1 MNCISNSEDAICCY
15 TMNLKKTLRLI
26 ALIFM
31 IFLACFLPFPLKL
44 SSKDNL
50 PKNLI
55 ENIEIK
61 DEKEDEDTLKEI
73 SF

>member
-1 MNCISNSEDAICCY
+1 MKI
-15 TMNLKKTLRLI
+15 KKTIRLI

-31 IFLACFLPFPLKL
+31 ICLACLVPFPLKL

-55 ENIEIK
+55 ENVEKKENEEDK
-61 DEKEDEDTLKEI
+61 DILKEV
-73 SF
+73 F

>member
-1 MNCISNSEDAICCY
+1 MNI
-15 TMNLKKTLRLI
+15 KKSLRLI

-31 IFLACFLPFPLKL
+31 IFLACLVPVPLKF
-44 SSKDNL
+44 SSKDHL

-61 DEKEDEDTLKEI
+61 DDEDEDDILKEI
-73 SF
+73 F

>member
-1 MNCISNSEDAICCY
+1 MKI
-15 TMNLKKTLRLI
+15 KKTLRFT

-31 IFLACFLPFPLKL
+31 IVLACLVPFPLKF

-55 ENIEIK
+55 EHIDI
-61 DEKEDEDTLKEI
+61 KEDDENEDQLKEI
-73 SF
+73 F